1 MLYSYVSELKL
12 LEYRILPSFYF
23 SEAGNYHRIWNTTYC
38 AFDGCQIMAKIGEKS
53 RNASAARQ
61 NQNQA
66 LATTERRANRTMGH
80 RIDVIYKYKGFK
92 LGCIEI
98 GNDSITRTDNRY
110 MNDGMIKLPKC
121 LGDMFYILA
130 NEHPERINNLVTY
143 NLIIISE
150 YNYIRDI
157 CKV

>member
-1 MLYSYVSELKL
+1 
-12 LEYRILPSFYF
+12 
-23 SEAGNYHRIWNTTYC
+23 
-38 AFDGCQIMAKIGEKS
+38 MAKIGEKS

-143 NLIIISE
+143 NLIIINMNVELAILNNPTGSTSRLNRPPRYKPSFSVVFFATE
-150 YNYIRDI
+150 TPVVLGLSGHSKN
-157 CKV
+157 